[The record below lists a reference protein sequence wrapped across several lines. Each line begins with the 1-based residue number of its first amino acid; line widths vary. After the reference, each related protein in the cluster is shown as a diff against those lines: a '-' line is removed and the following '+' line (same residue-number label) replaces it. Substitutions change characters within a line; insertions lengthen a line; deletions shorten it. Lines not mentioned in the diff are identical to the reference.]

1 LRLRHLT
8 FLAALLAAP
17 LFAQVQP
24 QPASGDPRIQ
34 TIAYE
39 PDRIFKL
46 QAAPGYQITV
56 EFGSDEQIEN
66 VAIGDSAAWQVT
78 PNRRGDYLF
87 VKAVQDGV
95 ATNMTV
101 VTTARTYFFELST
114 MYGPTPDMAYNVRFT
129 YPGGQPDSVADEAP
143 GEAQPEGRYKLGGAR
158 SLRPSKISDDGRHT
172 YIEWPRDRTL
182 PAVYAIDPEGRESLV
197 NGAMRDDLFVID
209 SVVHKLIFRIDDHVA
224 TADRV
229 VPKKRKRH

>member
-1 LRLRHLT
+1 LRIRLLT
-8 FLAALLAAP
+8 VLMTLLAAP
-17 LFAQVQP
+17 LAAQVQP
-24 QPASGDPRIQ
+24 QPGAGDPRIQ

-39 PDRIFKL
+39 PDRIFRL
-46 QAAPGYQITV
+46 QAAPGYQVTV

-66 VAIGDSAAWQVT
+66 VAVGDSAAWQVT

-101 VTTARTYFFELST
+101 VTSARTYFFELSPI
-114 MYGPTPDMAYNVRFT
+114 YGPTPDMAYNVRFT

-143 GEAQPEGRYKLGGAR
+143 AAEQEGRYKLGGIR
-158 SLRPSKISDDGRHT
+158 SLRPSNISDDGRHT

-209 SVVHKLIFRIDDHVA
+209 AIASKLIFRIDDNIA
-224 TADRV
+224 TANRF
-229 VPKKRKRH
+229 VPKKKKRR